1 MSSCASQF
9 LFQSTSLLNRECNYS
24 PLNPF
29 ETVFR
34 HEIDVQEYNELKS
47 EFLDQTKA
55 VSAALE
61 RMSQGDLTITSKYTL
76 LKQELRKAIA
86 TSFNTEDIMKIFG
99 CKIENELEE
108 RLTSLREEFKLK
120 KIPLEE
126 MEMQRLDILNKI
138 KIQNEKLLTKE
149 DCDFLESKTR
159 HELAQ
164 LVSIDE

>member
-1 MSSCASQF
+1 M
-9 LFQSTSLLNRECNYS
+9 
-24 PLNPF
+24 
-29 ETVFR
+29 
-34 HEIDVQEYNELKS
+34 QEYNELKS

-61 RMSQGDLTITSKYTL
+61 RMSQGDLTINSKYSL
-76 LKQELRKAIA
+76 MKQELRKAIA

-99 CKIENELEE
+99 CKIENELEKQ
-108 RLTSLREEFKLK
+108 LNSLREDYKLK
-120 KIPLEE
+120 KISLEE
-126 MEMQRLDILNKI
+126 MEMKRLDILNKI